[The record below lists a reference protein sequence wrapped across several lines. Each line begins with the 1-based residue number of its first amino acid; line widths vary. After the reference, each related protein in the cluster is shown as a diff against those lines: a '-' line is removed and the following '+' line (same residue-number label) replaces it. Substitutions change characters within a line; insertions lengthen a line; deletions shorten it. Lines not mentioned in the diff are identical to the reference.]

1 MNSRG
6 LNLEEYRV
14 ANLHNKIQ
22 TETPDGWWKPPSPLF
37 KVNVDGAVFATQNK
51 ARVGVIIRDAQ
62 GLVIAAFSKKIK
74 TPLGAIEIEAKA
86 YEYGV

>member
-1 MNSRG
+1 M
-6 LNLEEYRV
+6 
-14 ANLHNKIQ
+14 
-22 TETPDGWWKPPSPLF
+22 
-37 KVNVDGAVFATQNK
+37 NVDGAVFSTQNK